1 MGEPEQP
8 AEGTDTAGTT
18 DKSKGRPRPAETI
31 ERDEKVLAYLSDQ
44 KDEAGAPVGK
54 TRDEIAGALEM
65 PGKQVYL
72 SLYRLSRGGQ
82 IVKGTVG
89 GGHHWSVVTVAEPVP
104 AA

>member
-8 AEGTDTAGTT
+8 VEGTDTVV

-31 ERDEKVLAYLSDQ
+31 ARDEQVLTWLNEQRNEDGSPA
-44 KDEAGAPVGK
+44 GK
-54 TRDEIAGALEM
+54 TRDEIAGALSME
-65 PGKQVYL
+65 GKQVYL
-72 SLYRLSRGGQ
+72 SLYRLSRGGK

-89 GGHHWSVVTVAEPVP
+89 GGHHWSVVTTEPVP